1 MNQSQP
7 PKGTTNQAQHDAE
20 LDNAFEPTT
29 ELNAAQLRAHLE
41 AFDAL
46 SAPQGD
52 SDDREE
58 PQSQPPRRE
67 AALLEFDPDEATAFA
82 PPRPKPPSFGDLD
95 PLPVQGLQRPPV
107 STLGVAS
114 AAPHLQATSGRW
126 RVHEPPAP
134 NAEREPT
141 VDRAWGDL
149 VDEPPSILGRVP
161 PQVRQEPTSWAA
173 DIERE
178 AAAVEAEFHRAQ
190 HRTKAQ
196 DHHPTAHLPISP
208 PTHEDLLPIPV
219 EPAPSSRSHQ
229 EGHSDEDEVEV
240 FTHTHAKPSPHRAA
254 PTSSPTYF
262 GLDRSARQRALA
274 HLSDDDPF
282 QEAPTLE
289 YEGPRTYEPARPVS
303 PHADPLALMRP
314 TPPAPASL
322 ERLTVFPLQA
332 APDKAHLLVPNDP
345 DSEVASKYRMLDFKL
360 KMIGE
365 SRPTRTIALTSPQ
378 AGSGTSLTAL
388 NLALTRAES
397 PHTRVVVVDLN
408 FHAPSLAQQ
417 VGVVPQATLPDL
429 LAHRASLDQVLL
441 RLQDSQ
447 CYLLPSKPVP
457 EQAARFYKSTELT
470 QLFGQLYDLF
480 DLVVMDL
487 PPILPHADINQI
499 NALIDVIV
507 LVVAA
512 GRTQGPSLRQAT
524 QMIDQE
530 KIVGVI
536 LNDFVPNA

>member
-7 PKGTTNQAQHDAE
+7 PKGPLSPAPHDAE

-41 AFDAL
+41 AFDAP
-46 SAPQGD
+46 SDPQGD
-52 SDDREE
+52 SDA
-58 PQSQPPRRE
+58 PASQPPRRE

-95 PLPVQGLQRPPV
+95 PLPVQGLHRPPV
-107 STLGVAS
+107 GTLGVAS
-114 AAPHLQATSGRW
+114 ASTPQAASGRW

-134 NAEREPT
+134 HAEREPT

-149 VDEPPSILGRVP
+149 ANEPPSILGRVP
-161 PQVRQEPTSWAA
+161 AQVRQEPTSWAA

-190 HRTKAQ
+190 HRTKAPS
-196 DHHPTAHLPISP
+196 DHHPTAHLPPYHSP
-208 PTHEDLLPIPV
+208 AREDLLPIPV
-219 EPAPSSRSHQ
+219 EPASSPRSHQ
-229 EGHSDEDEVEV
+229 EAHSDEDEVEV

-254 PTSSPTYF
+254 PTSSPGYF
-262 GLDRSARQRALA
+262 GLDRSARERALA
-274 HLSDDDPF
+274 HLTDDDPF

-289 YEGPRTYEPARPVS
+289 YEGPRTFEPARPA
-303 PHADPLALMRP
+303 PQHADPLALMRP
-314 TPPAPASL
+314 SHPAPASL

-441 RLQDSQ
+441 RMQDSQ